1 MAGQNSPQVK
11 DNKAQKRKREAGES
25 ETKSKR
31 HRHGRRH
38 NQDNANKKPDRCT
51 ATASDS
57 LVKKSQDL
65 SHHSGSGWRIS
76 KPMGGRILDIDPILT
91 ADERFLI
98 LLYNTSVQVYNASN
112 SLLIRRIPICSLD
125 ASAPPGSSPASIT
138 AARLSS
144 ENREFIWVACS
155 DGAVYHVDWTV
166 GKEISPTFRT
176 ASRTA
181 KAMVVVPFASEG
193 NGEMI
198 IIAESAKDHCM
209 AVIAYHCQAGSVSGS
224 KTIHT
229 QTSKKRAKHE
239 SGLHLLEASRDGKV
253 LTGALSDCLF
263 VCVASGAGEG
273 EFSQVQYKAFS
284 FEVPEII
291 TTIDIRMH
299 AETSLLQGND
309 MASNEEQSDAVDII
323 VGGARGNIY
332 VYGDVVSR
340 AQSAA
345 KDGISVSKLHWH
357 RKAVHSA
364 KWSRDG
370 NYIISGGSENTLVLW
385 QVDTSKKNFL
395 PHLSGT
401 VENIVVSEGG
411 SSYVVHLDD
420 NSVMVISTA
429 EMEPTAYV
437 SGIQSAVAEVMT
449 PKDLLVKRCF
459 TVTDRVRRPVP
470 AAINFKESSRLHIC
484 VGNGRQGT
492 MWGDFSAPLLQTFDL
507 HTFASVGK
515 QALARTRP
523 TEVNAT
529 AQGHTID
536 EPLITHIAF
545 SGDGKWLASV
555 DEWKPAEGD
564 LGYKLDE
571 QIMRERREV
580 YLKFWQVSDGDE
592 PMTLAS
598 RINDPHG
605 TSQSETVLGLAA
617 NPATTDFATIG
628 SDGTI
633 RLWRPRA
640 RKQAQGVT
648 AGDNALFWRC
658 TWLAEVGAGSGRE
671 LMTDAASGEARK
683 AQGSI
688 AFSEDGS
695 TLFAAFG
702 AGDSGAVYVI
712 DTASGE
718 VVRMLDG
725 LWSGQLH
732 AISVLSSFLILLSQ
746 ELRVYDVVSDELR
759 YGIVVPKTSEVHELL
774 QLATDRSSGH
784 FAVALP
790 KGSSSSVGVFH
801 PDDPEPLLVRSIP
814 HRIVSL
820 VSAPSASGFVAIDD
834 VAQVWVVTEGS
845 DPTAVATV
853 QSLQDLRLDGLTEAD
868 GHGGIHIGEDEGAES
883 DAEMEDK
890 SGEEEEEEEEEEDDD
905 DDDDDDEGEDVVMD
919 DSDWTPT
926 AVPRQYLADI
936 FDAAPAFAAP
946 SAEEMFYKVVDLLA
960 RPVPMAS
967 A

>member
-1 MAGQNSPQVK
+1 MVSAKMPGHKSPQTK
-11 DNKAQKRKREAGES
+11 DSKAQKRKREASEG

-31 HRHGRRH
+31 YRHGHRHT
-38 NQDNANKKPDRCT
+38 QDNAIQRHDKEPESCPAA
-51 ATASDS
+51 ATDF
-57 LVKKSQDL
+57 LLKKSQDL
-65 SHHSGSGWRIS
+65 SNQPYDSRSGWRIS
-76 KPMGGRILDIDPILT
+76 KPMGGRMLDIDPILT
-91 ADERFLI
+91 ADERHLI
-98 LLYNTSVQVYNASN
+98 VLYNTSVQVYNASS
-112 SLLIRRIPICSLD
+112 SLLVRRIPICSLD
-125 ASAPPGSSPASIT
+125 ASAPPGNRPASII

-144 ENREFIWVACS
+144 ENRKFIWVACS

-166 GKEISPTFRT
+166 GKETSQSFRT

-181 KAMVVVPFASEG
+181 KAMAVVPFASEG
-193 NGEMI
+193 HGELVV
-198 IIAESAKDHCM
+198 IAESGKGHCM
-209 AVIAYHCQAGSVSGS
+209 TVIAYHCQAGSALGF

-229 QTSKKRAKHE
+229 QSSKKRAKDE
-239 SGLHLLEASRDGKV
+239 SGLHLLEASRDGSV

-273 EFSQVQYKAFS
+273 DFSQVQFDAFS
-284 FEVPEII
+284 FEVPDII
-291 TTIDIRMH
+291 TTIDMRLH
-299 AETSLLQGND
+299 TETTSRPGNN
-309 MASNEEQSDAVDII
+309 MASNEEHSKAVDII
-323 VGGARGNIY
+323 VGGARGCIY
-332 VYGDVVSR
+332 VYRDVVSR

-345 KDGISVSKLHWH
+345 EEGISVNKLHWH

-370 NYIISGGSENTLVLW
+370 NYIISGGSEHTLVLW

-429 EMEPTAYV
+429 EMTPTTYI
-437 SGIQSAVAEVMT
+437 SGIQSAVADFVT
-449 PKDLLVKRCF
+449 PKDSLVKRCC
-459 TVTDRVRRPVP
+459 TVADGVRRPVP
-470 AAINFKESSRLHIC
+470 AAINFQDSSKLHIC
-484 VGNGRQGT
+484 VGNRRQVT
-492 MWGDFSAPLLQTFDL
+492 MSGELSAPLLQTFDL
-507 HTFASVGK
+507 DTFTSVGK
-515 QALARTRP
+515 QALARTQP

-529 AQGHTID
+529 AKGYIID
-536 EPLITHIAF
+536 EPIITHIAF

-555 DEWKPAEGD
+555 DEWKPNEAD
-564 LGYKLDE
+564 LDHKLDE
-571 QIMRERREV
+571 QIMRESHEV
-580 YLKFWQVSDGDE
+580 YLKFWQLSGDE
-592 PMTLAS
+592 PMTLVS
-598 RINDPHG
+598 RINDPHAS
-605 TSQSETVLGLAA
+605 SQSETVLGLAA

-628 SDGTI
+628 SDGAI

-648 AGDNALFWRC
+648 AGGDALSWRC
-658 TWLAEVGAGSGRE
+658 TWLVEVGAGSDRE
-671 LMTDAASGEARK
+671 LMTDASGGDAHK

-688 AFSEDGS
+688 VFSEDGS

-732 AISVLSSFLILLSQ
+732 AISVLSPFLIILSE

-759 YGIVVPKTSEVHELL
+759 YGIVLPKNSGVHELL
-774 QLATDRSSGH
+774 QLATDRLSGH
-784 FAVALP
+784 FAITLP

-801 PDDPEPLLVRSIP
+801 PDDPEPLLVCNIP
-814 HRIVSL
+814 YRIVSL
-820 VSAPSASGFVAIDD
+820 VSAPSASGFVAVDD
-834 VAQVWVVTEGS
+834 VAQVWVVAEGS
-845 DPTAVATV
+845 DPSAVATV
-853 QSLQDLRLDGLTEAD
+853 QPLQDLRLDGSTD
-868 GHGGIHIGEDEGAES
+868 VNGHGGMLTGEDEEAES

-890 SGEEEEEEEEEEDDD
+890 SDAGEEGDE
-905 DDDDDDEGEDVVMD
+905 EGEDVAMD
-919 DSDWTPT
+919 ESDWTPT

-946 SAEEMFYKVVDLLA
+946 STEEMFYKVVDLLA
-960 RPVPMAS
+960 RPVPVAS